1 MRANLLLV
9 LSVSLA
15 GGYVASA
22 METEQSIPLPA
33 AELAGEM
40 SVELAL
46 KERRSIREF
55 SRKSLAL
62 EDISQLLWAAQ
73 GITGRRGFRAA
84 PSAGA
89 LYPLELYVV
98 AGDVDGLSPGIYRY
112 RPKTHELQPVVS
124 GDLRK
129 PLAKAALDQGM
140 LRRAPAVL
148 VLTGIYQRT
157 MDKYGERGRRYVYME
172 VGHAAQNVYLQA
184 TSRGLATVMVGA
196 FHDQEVSKAL
206 RLPRDHAPLGLMPV
220 GHER

>member
-1 MRANLLLV
+1 MRTYLLLV

-22 METEQSIPLPA
+22 METEQPIPLPA

-62 EDISQLLWAAQ
+62 EDVSQLLWAAQ
-73 GITGRRGFRAA
+73 GITGRRGLRAA

-112 RPKTHELQPVVS
+112 RPKTHDLLLIAN
-124 GDLRK
+124 GDPRK
-129 PLAKAALDQGM
+129 LLAAAALDQAV
-140 LRRAPAVL
+140 LRRAPAIL
-148 VLTGIYQRT
+148 VITGIYQRT
-157 MDKYGERGRRYVYME
+157 MDKYGQRGRRYVHME
-172 VGHAAQNVYLQA
+172 VGHAGQNVYLQA
-184 TSRGLATVMVGA
+184 TSRGLGTVMVGA
-196 FHDQEVSKAL
+196 FHDQKVSNAL
-206 RLPRDHAPLGLMPV
+206 RLPEDHEPLGLMPI
-220 GHER
+220 GYKR

>member
-1 MRANLLLV
+1 MRAYVLLV
-9 LSVSLA
+9 FSLSLE
-15 GGYVASA
+15 GCDVASA
-22 METEQSIPLPA
+22 METEQPIPLPA
-33 AELAGEM
+33 AELVGEM

-89 LYPLELYVV
+89 LYPLELYVI
-98 AGDVDGLSPGIYRY
+98 AGDVDGLAQGIYRY
-112 RPKTHELQPVVS
+112 RPRTHDLLLIAN

-129 PLAKAALDQGM
+129 LLAEAALDQSW
-140 LRRAPAVL
+140 LRRAPATL
-148 VLTGIYQRT
+148 VITGIYQRT
-157 MDKYGERGRRYVYME
+157 MDKYGQRGRRYVHME

-184 TSRGLATVMVGA
+184 TSRGLGTVMVGA
-196 FHDQEVSKAL
+196 FRDQEVSKTL
-206 RLPRDHAPLGLMPV
+206 NLPGDHKPLGLMPI
-220 GHER
+220 GYER